1 MFLLKRFALFRH
13 FAPIGECYLALSGK
27 EEVKLWFIR
36 GLVARMPCSSI
47 FVGFSHVYL
56 GFVCI
61 YVYTNLEVHIR
72 KARNIL
78 PFHLGFVFLGDFHLM
93 MQTYTVYKQF
103 LCVFQYLFEYCVSN
117 IFVFQ
122 HPYKILCIY
131 IYRNIC
137 ISYMYIGFFLE
148 TPLCFGCNQFNVF
161 FWWSHQI
168 EGTTCLFIC
177 KFLNGEREKTHTHTY
192 ILHWVNPGVRETMN
206 YFNNIMM
213 FFRMIRVITAIIFMI
228 F

>member
-1 MFLLKRFALFRH
+1 M
-13 FAPIGECYLALSGK
+13 
-27 EEVKLWFIR
+27 
-36 GLVARMPCSSI
+36 
-47 FVGFSHVYL
+47 YL

-61 YVYTNLEVHIR
+61 YVYIHLEVHIR
-72 KARNIL
+72 KARKIL

-103 LCVFQYLFEYCVSN
+103 LCVFNIFPILSIQYLCFFNIHTKFCV
-117 IFVFQ
+117 
-122 HPYKILCIY
+122 YIY
-131 IYRNIC
+131 IEIYAYHIC
-137 ISYMYIGFFLE
+137 ILISIAQRVGFFLE

-177 KFLNGEREKTHTHTY
+177 KFLNGEREKTHTH

-206 YFNNIMM
+206 YFNNIIM
-213 FFRMIRVITAIIFMI
+213 FFPHDQSYDGYNFHDFLTPKEIMWSCLVGNPCTMPTSHNGCGRHRAPRIF